1 MQQPE
6 NIPNNISP
14 FSRLGGYYFTFTA
27 TTTRS
32 PLSRNLSLRII
43 GTKPCFPRLY
53 YHCTYASWLGSGS
66 WSWPCCKKLVIW
78 LMKSTPLNFWRP
90 WLLSKDSDKY
100 NFLFHVGF
108 LRTHVIFLKRIK
120 IERRQKSN
128 RTFLGFGH
136 SGFGCEFLRCWGHRK
151 YLIWISC

>member
-1 MQQPE
+1 MRQKTSKWNISIWKKIQWPE

-27 TTTRS
+27 TTSRS

-90 WLLSKDSDKY
+90 WLLSKGSDKY

-108 LRTHVIFLKRIK
+108 FKDTCNFLKKNQNWIK
-120 IERRQKSN
+120 TKIKQDFSW
-128 RTFLGFGH
+128 F
-136 SGFGCEFLRCWGHRK
+136 WP
-151 YLIWISC
+151 